1 MTARRP
7 ARPRVLL
14 DPSFRPL
21 AQLFT
26 AADFRRLRS
35 MADLVWARNRE
46 LPRRVLE
53 ANRDVEAIICGYW
66 RYGDI
71 ASFPRLKAVLEVGG
85 TLPDPR
91 WLDYDHAFRRG
102 ITVASCAPGF
112 GPAVA
117 EMALALTLA
126 CTRNVV
132 ETDRR
137 FRAATER
144 WGFTETAES
153 WTLFDKAVG
162 FIGFGGLARNLKP
175 LLDPFRCRVAVHD
188 PWLKPAVIRAAG
200 AEPSGLDALLRNSR
214 VIYVLAI
221 PSPANRGLLDRRR
234 LSLIR
239 KGAVLVLISR
249 SHLVD
254 FDALT
259 DLVRRRRFRA
269 AIDVFPAEPLPRRHP
284 IRRAP
289 WAVLSSHKA
298 GAMDEAMKLIGRWTV
313 DDLAAIL
320 RGRRPR
326 HLQVA
331 TPGYVARFRVP
342 GGSGSR

>member
-1 MTARRP
+1 MDLPFARR
-7 ARPRVLL
+7 
-14 DPSFRPL
+14 DL
-21 AQLFT
+21 A
-26 AADFRRLRS
+26 RLRR
-35 MADLVWARNRE
+35 MATLVWARNGD

-53 ANRDVEAIICGYW
+53 ANRDVDAIICGYW
-66 RYGDI
+66 RYGTL
-71 ASFPRLKAVLEVGG
+71 AAFPRLKAVLEVGG
-85 TLPDPR
+85 TLPGPDT
-91 WLDYDHAFRRG
+91 LDYAEAFRRG

-126 CTRNVV
+126 ATRNVV

-137 FRAATER
+137 FRARTER
-144 WGFTETAES
+144 WEFKETSES
-153 WTLFDKAVG
+153 WTLFDQPVG
-162 FIGFGGLARNLKP
+162 FIGFGGLARSLKP
-175 LLDPFRCRVAVHD
+175 LLDPFRCRVAAYD
-188 PWLKPAVIRAAG
+188 PWLPAPAIRARG
-200 AEPSGLDALLRNSR
+200 AEPSGLDRLLRTSR

-221 PSPANRGLLDRRR
+221 PSPENRGLLDRRR

-239 KGAVLVLISR
+239 RDAVLVLISR

-259 DLVRRRRFRA
+259 DLVLRKRFRA
-269 AIDVFPAEPLPRRHP
+269 AIDVFPAEPLPRHHP

-298 GAMDEAMKLIGRWTV
+298 GAMGEAMKLIGRWTV
-313 DDLAAIL
+313 DDLGAIL
-320 RGRRPR
+320 GGRPPR

-331 TPGYVARFRVP
+331 TPALVARFH
-342 GGSGSR
+342 SSAA